1 MKLPCLADPT
11 IVASPSNASTFKGS
25 AANMSCHVVASP
37 QSLSVKWIKDGMN
50 LSLTGKRI
58 LATSQSFHGVTT
70 YALEI
75 RNTQI
80 SDAGRYQCVVRNEK
94 GSQISKPATLTFRKL
109 LFFFFFFSVLL
120 LFSFSFFIIKLKMQ
134 IT

>member
-37 QSLSVKWIKDGMN
+37 QSLSVQWIKDGMN
-50 LSLTGKRI
+50 LSRAEKRI
-58 LATSQSFHGVTT
+58 SATSQSFHGVTT
-70 YALEI
+70 YVLEI
-75 RNTQI
+75 RNSHI

-109 LFFFFFFSVLL
+109 LLICFLIFLFMYIFSN
-120 LFSFSFFIIKLKMQ
+120 
-134 IT
+134 